1 MTDWR
6 EDTPYDREEM
16 PDYKEEER
24 PQKIMKAVIVLLNG
38 KWMWITQSDDEILLQ
53 RKKNTHQHLKAKIVS
68 WDEWELIE
76 RCQ

>member
-38 KWMWITQSDDEILLQ
+38 KWMWITKSDDEILLQ
-53 RKKNTHQHLKAKIVS
+53 RKKNNHQHLKAKIVS
-68 WDEWELIE
+68 WDEWELISS
-76 RCQ
+76 CQ